1 MKAVFEQMEHF
12 NMTSWETVG
21 FDGYHPSFHP
31 HCELIM
37 VIDGEIDMI
46 IDGITH
52 TVRAGEIS
60 VVFPYVTHCY
70 QDSPGARVIVLLFDS
85 DTPAM
90 FESALLSKKPAFP
103 YTDRLQHLENL
114 FRRITRLR
122 ERGGA
127 LDRQVAI
134 AYLSSIIGE
143 ILIDMPLVDNDIDT
157 PDVSKK
163 ILTYCAEHFADEDIS
178 IKTLTEAL
186 YISPSYVS
194 KVFSRTIKC
203 KFREYI
209 NILKINRAKQ
219 LLKKKEM
226 KMVGIM
232 MACGFK
238 NQSTFNRVFLDIV
251 GVTPREYRKSRIE

>member
-1 MKAVFEQMEHF
+1 MA
-12 NMTSWETVG
+12 S
-21 FDGYHPSFHP
+21 
-31 HCELIM
+31 L
-37 VIDGEIDMI
+37 
-46 IDGITH
+46 
-52 TVRAGEIS
+52 
-60 VVFPYVTHCY
+60 
-70 QDSPGARVIVLLFDS
+70 
-85 DTPAM
+85 
-90 FESALLSKKPAFP
+90 
-103 YTDRLQHLENL
+103 
-114 FRRITRLR
+114 
-122 ERGGA
+122 ERGR

-143 ILIDMPLVDNDIDT
+143 ILIDMPLVDNDIET

-163 ILTYCAEHFADEDIS
+163 ILTYCSEHFADEDIS

-209 NILKINRAKQ
+209 NILKVNRAKR

-238 NQSTFNRVFLDIV
+238 NQSTFNRIFLDIV
-251 GVTPREYRKSRIE
+251 GVTPREYRKSCIE

>member
-1 MKAVFEQMEHF
+1 M
-12 NMTSWETVG
+12 MTWEAVG
-21 FDGYHPSFHP
+21 FDGYHPTFHP

-37 VIDGEIDMI
+37 VIDGEIDMV
-46 IDGITH
+46 IDGIAH
-52 TVRAGEIS
+52 TLKKGEIS

-70 QDSPGARVIVLLFDS
+70 HDAPGARALVLLFDS
-85 DTPAM
+85 DAPSM
-90 FESALLSKKPAFP
+90 FESSLLSNKPSFP
-103 YTDRLQHLENL
+103 YTDRLSHLENL
-114 FRRITRLR
+114 FRRIIALR

-127 LDRQVAI
+127 FERQVAT

-143 ILIDMPLVDNDIDT
+143 ILIDMPMVENDIDT

-209 NILKINRAKQ
+209 NVLKVNRAKR

-226 KMVGIM
+226 KMVGVM

-238 NQSTFNRVFLDIV
+238 NQSTFNRIFLDIV
-251 GVTPREYRKSRIE
+251 GVTPREYRKSCIE

>member
-12 NMTSWETVG
+12 NMMSWETVG

-31 HCELIM
+31 HCELVM

-70 QDSPGARVIVLLFDS
+70 QDAPGARVIVLLFDS

-90 FESALLSKKPAFP
+90 FESTLLSKKPACP
-103 YTDRLQHLENL
+103 YTDRLPHIENL
-114 FRRITRLR
+114 FRRIIELR
-122 ERGGA
+122 EHGGA
-127 LDRQVAI
+127 LDRQVALS
-134 AYLSSIIGE
+134 YLSSIIGE

-209 NILKINRAKQ
+209 NILKVNRAKR

-238 NQSTFNRVFLDIV
+238 NQSTFNRIFLDIV
-251 GVTPREYRKSRIE
+251 GVTPREYRKSCIE